1 MQITGNFINDSMFMI
16 IKYPPKMAERIIRK
30 PQPVQHKLPD
40 RESLFKFYYYSQS
53 TKKQATLL
61 SFWTYEYENNIYK
74 KHAVFNRCLH
84 QHYEL
89 FIKTRRI
96 LQLGTQYVNAKLAK
110 IFIVEQ
116 NVVYSIALW
125 ANSGLFYSPVGRQW
139 SAILSAVLLHC
150 SCFSSLCVYL
160 FQKYE

>member
-1 MQITGNFINDSMFMI
+1 
-16 IKYPPKMAERIIRK
+16 MAERIIRK

-53 TKKQATLL
+53 TKKLATLL

-125 ANSGLFYSPVGRQW
+125 ADSGLSIALWANNGLLYSPVGRQW
-139 SAILSAVLLHC
+139 TILQPCRQIVVSHLEC
-150 SCFSSLCVYL
+150 SPVTL
-160 FQKYE
+160 FLFFQFMCLFVSEV